1 MYHVH
6 GDLPYYQ
13 FDSPLTV
20 YQARVSG
27 ALIGEA
33 GSSTRRTINIT
44 IEKLQKSSVSPNS
57 LGQRYARS
65 LFLLW
70 RKTAERVA
78 AVRLESG
85 VVPENGPPT
94 VSGTNNPTSQVA
106 CEDGNQ
112 SAELDLL
119 RGFSWRDLDGLGQFI
134 GDSFNYVDM
143 TLTTPLSE
151 SDQGTA
157 ELDAVTDV
165 WQDIIWS
172 GNDMI
177 F

>member
-1 MYHVH
+1 MYH

-112 SAELDLL
+112 SAELDPL